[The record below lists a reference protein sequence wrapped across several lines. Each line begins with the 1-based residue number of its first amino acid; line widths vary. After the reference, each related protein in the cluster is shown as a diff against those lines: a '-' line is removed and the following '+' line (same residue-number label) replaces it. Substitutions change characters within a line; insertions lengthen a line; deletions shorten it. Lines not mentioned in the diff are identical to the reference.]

1 MSQALN
7 SGLRNDIET
16 YSRKLNQAMSLDE
29 NTTRTWDTNQD
40 SLQLLKKG
48 KNELDEMIPANDTQ
62 QNPNL
67 HAEQLKNSLDLLNFE
82 EQALNEILKA
92 LVSDTEHDNITEAL
106 LQLVEAKLPKENT
119 FNAEIMKFNPKKE
132 EINAKISEI
141 RGLLSTIVQNNAE
154 FERVKGTIQSNP
166 QRVQI
171 LARLEQAVKV
181 YNDLSSIFSQGH
193 QFYANLSTHLNVLQ
207 QKVSDFI
214 YSRNLE
220 KNELLA
226 RISGGNS
233 GNSAPNPYAQNNPY
247 NQFK

>member
-92 LVSDTEHDNITEAL
+92 LVSDT
-106 LQLVEAKLPKENT
+106 
-119 FNAEIMKFNPKKE
+119 
-132 EINAKISEI
+132 
-141 RGLLSTIVQNNAE
+141 
-154 FERVKGTIQSNP
+154 
-166 QRVQI
+166 
-171 LARLEQAVKV
+171 
-181 YNDLSSIFSQGH
+181 
-193 QFYANLSTHLNVLQ
+193 
-207 QKVSDFI
+207 
-214 YSRNLE
+214 
-220 KNELLA
+220 
-226 RISGGNS
+226 
-233 GNSAPNPYAQNNPY
+233 
-247 NQFK
+247 